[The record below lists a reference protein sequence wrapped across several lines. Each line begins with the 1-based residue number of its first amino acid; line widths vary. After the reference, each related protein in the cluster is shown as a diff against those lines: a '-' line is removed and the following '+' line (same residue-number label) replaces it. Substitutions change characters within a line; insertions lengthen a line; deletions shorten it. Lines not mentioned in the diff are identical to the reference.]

1 MLAIDMT
8 TSPAAATFEI
18 TLHTFISFSIHAM
31 RKSTMPRSALA
42 ESLRYAQS
50 ARLGRVPMGCGPAYA
65 AVTPPGG
72 NRDPARHFRGPLRPL
87 RGSRFALTQPDAF
100 GAGAFPLR
108 EAVAA

>member
-18 TLHTFISFSIHAM
+18 ALHTFISRSIQAM

-42 ESLRYAQS
+42 EPLRYAQS

-65 AVTPPGG
+65 AGTQISLSVTRTVDGETYVSP
-72 NRDPARHFRGPLRPL
+72 
-87 RGSRFALTQPDAF
+87 
-100 GAGAFPLR
+100 
-108 EAVAA
+108 EAKAVLG